1 MPLLRFPNKR
11 ISPFANGEQGA
22 LPLHPTAFEKAGET
36 FEHFLIFDSTVL
48 NIETVVEN

>member
-36 FEHFLIFDSTVL
+36 FEQVFSLNIAVL
-48 NIETVVEN
+48 NIVFAVKN